1 MDLQE
6 VLTELP
12 SVRSFCLPPSMAP
25 SCMNHPEQFM
35 TSWAPHN
42 KSKKEKS
49 LENIS
54 VLSSKWRK
62 TDMVPTPQRIY
73 FLSCFGLNWSWWR
86 ALSPNPT
93 LMPLSL
99 WISAKFIFATS
110 THRVVTLF
118 LFLHWHLWQQS
129 SPTPAPP
136 RHWLWFTMH
145 HLRTLHGG
153 GERGFRPETRALSSP
168 LSHCKLCVCV
178 SVHVHGWIM
187 IWVTLWWLLFFF
199 FTLFVHPSPSPVPQM
214 TYDRTD
220 EDIRADNR
228 IARRTPAKHN
238 ARKKTTSLKNKR
250 DNPLRHLN
258 SPVAPSQR
266 PPTTLLPLW
275 SFTSS
280 FLLQNKGGKKKD
292 QKCSWDNWPQVNTWG
307 GLHFGSRTI
316 DACYCK

>member
-129 SPTPAPP
+129 SPTPAPRDTDCDSLCITLEP
-136 RHWLWFTMH
+136 YMVEGREGSGLRQGPSVVHCLTANSASVCLCTFMDELWSESHFDD
-145 HLRTLHGG
+145 
-153 GERGFRPETRALSSP
+153 FSSFFSLSLCTP
-168 LSHCKLCVCV
+168 LP
-178 SVHVHGWIM
+178 
-187 IWVTLWWLLFFF
+187 LLFHRWP
-199 FTLFVHPSPSPVPQM
+199 TIG
-214 TYDRTD
+214 RT
-220 EDIRADNR
+220 
-228 IARRTPAKHN
+228 RTSE
-238 ARKKTTSLKNKR
+238 RTTELHEE
-250 DNPLRHLN
+250 HLQ
-258 SPVAPSQR
+258 S
-266 PPTTLLPLW
+266 TTLEKKRLHW
-275 SFTSS
+275 RTRETTRWDTST
-280 FLLQNKGGKKKD
+280 
-292 QKCSWDNWPQVNTWG
+292 PP
-307 GLHFGSRTI
+307 
-316 DACYCK
+316 